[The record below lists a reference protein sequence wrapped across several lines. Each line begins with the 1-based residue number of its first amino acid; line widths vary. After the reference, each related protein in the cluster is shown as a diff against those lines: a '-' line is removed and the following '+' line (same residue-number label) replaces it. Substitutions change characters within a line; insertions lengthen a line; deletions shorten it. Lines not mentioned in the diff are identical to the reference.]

1 METLNTT
8 KIPLS
13 KCTPSS
19 VRFGYR
25 EYPPSF
31 QVSPGPPC
39 SPCSPG
45 SPTGFSCTY
54 FGFCCVSFFIALKI
68 YSSAGV
74 PVPGCLPPF
83 GFQPRNRNLR
93 LNFRQ
98 YTASRHPGTQP
109 PKPPSGDQGKRKG
122 FCNFYVQFFTWEPKA
137 VRSVACGSLRLR
149 GGGCFFPIF
158 WVVRASC
165 WAATDNRGV
174 D

>member
-54 FGFCCVSFFIALKI
+54 FGFCWVSFFIALKI

-98 YTASRHPGTQP
+98 YTASRHPGTQAP
-109 PKPPSGDQGKRKG
+109 NHPNHHPATKENAKA
-122 FCNFYVQFFTWEPKA
+122 FAIFMCNFLHENQRRYEV
-137 VRSVACGSLRLR
+137 SLVAR
-149 GGGCFFPIF
+149 
-158 WVVRASC
+158 
-165 WAATDNRGV
+165 
-174 D
+174 